1 MKMTPEQSDLIVRI
15 RALLTEESLI
25 REVSMFGG
33 ISVMVNEKMIVSA
46 LKDGALL
53 VRVDADRHRELL
65 NLPGASQAVMGAG
78 REMGPGW
85 IKVEAAA
92 LRGDEQL
99 SAWVEEAM
107 AYNLVVTGGN
117 P

>member
-1 MKMTPEQSDLIVRI
+1 MTPEQSDLIVRI

-33 ISVMVNEKMIVSA
+33 ISVMVNEKMIVSV

-53 VRVDADRHRELL
+53 VLVDADRHSELL
-65 NLPGASQAVMGAG
+65 NLPGASQAAMGAG

-85 IKVEAAA
+85 IKVAAA

-99 SAWVEEAM
+99 SAWVDEAM
-107 AYNLVVTGGN
+107 AYNRVVTGGN
-117 P
+117 R